1 MRCMITFKI
10 LTLFPEFYACLKSG
24 IIGKAIERGLFGVE
38 IVNIRDYSEDKHK
51 RCDDYPFGGGA
62 GMVMTPDPI
71 HKAICAVDPE
81 HKARR
86 IFMSPRGQVL
96 TQKKVKELSSDEEI
110 LFLCGSYEG
119 VDQRVVDMD
128 IDEEL
133 SIGDYVLTSGD
144 PAALVTLNSVV
155 RYVPGVLGS
164 EQSTE
169 EESFSTNLLEYP
181 QYTRPQNYMGM
192 EVPEVLVSGNH
203 GLVDKWRYEK
213 ALEITKKRR
222 PDLLEKEGE

>member
-10 LTLFPEFYACLKSG
+10 LTLFPEFYSCLKSG

-96 TQKKVKELSSDEEI
+96 TQKKVKELSAGEEI

>member
-96 TQKKVKELSSDEEI
+96 TQKKVKELSSGEEI

-181 QYTRPQNYMGM
+181 QYTRPQNYMGL

-213 ALEITKKRR
+213 ALEITKERR
-222 PDLLEKEGE
+222 PDLLKKEGE

>member
-96 TQKKVKELSSDEEI
+96 TQKKVKELSGDEEI

>member
-86 IFMSPRGQVL
+86 IFMSPRGHVL
-96 TQKKVKELSSDEEI
+96 TQKKVKELSADEEI

-119 VDQRVVDMD
+119 VDQRVIDMD

>member
-96 TQKKVKELSSDEEI
+96 TQKKVKELSVDEEI

>member
-181 QYTRPQNYMGM
+181 QYTRPQNYMGL

>member
-10 LTLFPEFYACLKSG
+10 LTLFPEFYSCLKSG

>member
-71 HKAICAVDPE
+71 HKAICAVDPK

-86 IFMSPRGQVL
+86 IFMSPRGHVL
-96 TQKKVKELSSDEEI
+96 TQKKVKELSADEEI

-119 VDQRVVDMD
+119 VDQRVIDMD

-181 QYTRPQNYMGM
+181 QYTRPQNYMGL

-213 ALEITKKRR
+213 ALEITKERR
-222 PDLLEKEGE
+222 PDLLKKEGE

>member
-96 TQKKVKELSSDEEI
+96 TQKKVKELSSGEEI

-181 QYTRPQNYMGM
+181 QYTRPQNYMGL

-213 ALEITKKRR
+213 ALEITKERR

>member
-86 IFMSPRGQVL
+86 IFMSPRGHVL
-96 TQKKVKELSSDEEI
+96 TQKKVKELSSGEEI

-181 QYTRPQNYMGM
+181 QYTRPQNYMGA

-213 ALEITKKRR
+213 ALEITKERR
-222 PDLLEKEGE
+222 PDLLKKEGE

>member
-1 MRCMITFKI
+1 MTFKI

-96 TQKKVKELSSDEEI
+96 TQKKVKELSSGEEI

>member
-96 TQKKVKELSSDEEI
+96 TQKKVKELSSGEEI

-181 QYTRPQNYMGM
+181 QYTRPQNYMGA

-213 ALEITKKRR
+213 ALEITKERR

>member
-10 LTLFPEFYACLKSG
+10 LTLFPEFYSCLKSG

-96 TQKKVKELSSDEEI
+96 TQKKVKELSSGEEI

-181 QYTRPQNYMGM
+181 QYTRPQNYMGA

>member
-96 TQKKVKELSSDEEI
+96 TQKKVKELSSGEEI

-181 QYTRPQNYMGM
+181 QYTRPQNYMGL

-203 GLVDKWRYEK
+203 GAVDKWRYEK
-213 ALEITKKRR
+213 ALEITKERR

>member
-96 TQKKVKELSSDEEI
+96 TQKKVKELSSGEEI

>member
-96 TQKKVKELSSDEEI
+96 TQKKVKELSADEEI

-119 VDQRVVDMD
+119 VDQRVIDMD

-181 QYTRPQNYMGM
+181 QYTRPQNYMGL

>member
-38 IVNIRDYSEDKHK
+38 IVNIRDYSEDRHK

-96 TQKKVKELSSDEEI
+96 TQKKVKELSGDEEI

-222 PDLLEKEGE
+222 PDLLKKEGE

>member
-81 HKARR
+81 HKAKR

-96 TQKKVKELSSDEEI
+96 TQKKVKELSSGEEI

>member
-96 TQKKVKELSSDEEI
+96 TQKKVKELSSGEEI

-155 RYVPGVLGS
+155 RYVPDVLGS

-213 ALEITKKRR
+213 ALEITKERR
-222 PDLLEKEGE
+222 PDLLKKEGE

>member
-71 HKAICAVDPE
+71 HKAICAVDPK

-96 TQKKVKELSSDEEI
+96 TQKKVKELSADEEI

-119 VDQRVVDMD
+119 VDQRVIDMD

-181 QYTRPQNYMGM
+181 QYTRPQNYMGA

-213 ALEITKKRR
+213 ALEITKERR

>member
-1 MRCMITFKI
+1 MITFKI

-96 TQKKVKELSSDEEI
+96 TQKKVKELSGDEEI

-222 PDLLEKEGE
+222 PDLLKKEGE

>member
-96 TQKKVKELSSDEEI
+96 TQKKVKELSGDEEI

-155 RYVPGVLGS
+155 RYVHGVLGS

-181 QYTRPQNYMGM
+181 QYTRPQNYMGL

-222 PDLLEKEGE
+222 PDLLEKEGK

>member
-38 IVNIRDYSEDKHK
+38 IVNIRDYSEDRHK

-96 TQKKVKELSSDEEI
+96 TQKKVKELSSGEEI

-213 ALEITKKRR
+213 ALEITKERR

>member
-1 MRCMITFKI
+1 
-10 LTLFPEFYACLKSG
+10 
-24 IIGKAIERGLFGVE
+24 
-38 IVNIRDYSEDKHK
+38 
-51 RCDDYPFGGGA
+51 
-62 GMVMTPDPI
+62 MVMTPDPI

-96 TQKKVKELSSDEEI
+96 TQKKVKELSSGEEI

-181 QYTRPQNYMGM
+181 QYTRPQNYMGA

-213 ALEITKKRR
+213 ALEITKERR